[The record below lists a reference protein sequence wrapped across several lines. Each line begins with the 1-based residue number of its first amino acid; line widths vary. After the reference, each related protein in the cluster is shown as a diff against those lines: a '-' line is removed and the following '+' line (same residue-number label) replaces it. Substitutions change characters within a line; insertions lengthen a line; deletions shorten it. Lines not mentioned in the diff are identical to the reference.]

1 MIKICKTCGK
11 AIDEIKEVATIV
23 NEGLDSE
30 FAICEDCAL
39 NDNDKYHICDACGS
53 WFTGD
58 VIHDEVLSKR
68 ITFTPC
74 PSCGKDIVDCMTREE
89 MLREAEPYR
98 FAVIVTYTNG
108 YNRGYMVEADDRVE
122 VMKKLLANIDNV
134 GISNIAISE
143 ILVEGDIIR

>member
-1 MIKICKTCGK
+1 MSKICKTCGRV
-11 AIDEIKEVATIV
+11 INEDEEVVRVI
-23 NEGLDSE
+23 NSGLDSE
-30 FAICEDCAL
+30 FVICDDCAL
-39 NDNDKYHICDACGS
+39 NDHEKYHICDACGE

-89 MLREAEPYR
+89 MLKEAEPYR
-98 FAVIVTYTNG
+98 FAVIVTYANG
-108 YNRGYMVEADDRVE
+108 YNRGYMVEADERKE
-122 VMKKLLANIDNV
+122 VMQKLLAHIDPA

-143 ILVEGDIIR
+143 ILVEGDIIK